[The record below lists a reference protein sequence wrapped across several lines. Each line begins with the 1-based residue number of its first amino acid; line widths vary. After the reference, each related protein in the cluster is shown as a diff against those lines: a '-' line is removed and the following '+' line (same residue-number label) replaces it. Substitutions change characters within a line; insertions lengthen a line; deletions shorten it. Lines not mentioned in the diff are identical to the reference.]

1 MLHVPSI
8 TRNFF
13 VSKLAMDNNVYF
25 ECHSNKCFIKSHA
38 SNVVLLEG
46 FLNESGLY
54 CFTNLALEPL
64 RSNLNH
70 KSQSPCSIVNHTLAS
85 HVLNEIQYVSTVVNP
100 NVWSI
105 WHAIFGHANPRDLNN
120 ISQLCNIPIR
130 NKNVTD
136 FCNSCCVGKSH
147 ELFAHLSNTN
157 YTHLF
162 ELVHIYLWGPS
173 PSSSSS
179 GSYNYYIAFVY
190 PSPKYSWIYLL
201 KKKSDG
207 ISTFNLFQIYVQT

>member
-8 TRNFF
+8 TRNFS

-54 CFTNLALEPL
+54 CFTSLALEPL

-105 WHAIFGHANPRDLNN
+105 
-120 ISQLCNIPIR
+120 
-130 NKNVTD
+130 
-136 FCNSCCVGKSH
+136 
-147 ELFAHLSNTN
+147 
-157 YTHLF
+157 
-162 ELVHIYLWGPS
+162 
-173 PSSSSS
+173 
-179 GSYNYYIAFVY
+179 
-190 PSPKYSWIYLL
+190 
-201 KKKSDG
+201 
-207 ISTFNLFQIYVQT
+207 